1 MWPMS
6 AGLRLRDGREEEEK
20 ATSSSSSLASRARRT
35 CLHNILDVRVCAT
48 QSEAATPV
56 CGVKRAQVGGQQ
68 ALQLPGE
75 LALCLQDVLQD
86 LRKTHTTHKHT
97 KNLIFMKAAHQQ
109 DITGDDRRAALHQS
123 ILSHSKHPAGR
134 THNVSTL

>member
-6 AGLRLRDGREEEEK
+6 AGLRLCDGREEEEK
-20 ATSSSSSLASRARRT
+20 ATSSSLATQARSA

-97 KNLIFMKAAHQQ
+97 KNLIFMKAANARHH
-109 DITGDDRRAALHQS
+109 RR
-123 ILSHSKHPAGR
+123 
-134 THNVSTL
+134 

>member
-20 ATSSSSSLASRARRT
+20 ATSSSSSGSQARRT
-35 CLHNILDVRVCAT
+35 CLHNILDVRVCAA

-97 KNLIFMKAAHQQ
+97 KNLILMMAANARHH
-109 DITGDDRRAALHQS
+109 RR
-123 ILSHSKHPAGR
+123 
-134 THNVSTL
+134 